1 MGFLKFIDK
10 KLDDLND
17 AVERFGDKV
26 DEYSDGIDEL
36 TEQYNAVERFGDKVD
51 EYSDGIDELTEQY
64 KDLSTDELLK
74 IRDQDG
80 YSLDIL
86 QKRAAAAQ
94 ALKARGIG
102 DDD

>member
-36 TEQYNAVERFGDKVD
+36 TEQY
-51 EYSDGIDELTEQY
+51 

-74 IRDQDG
+74 IAIRTAIPLTSSRSVQ
-80 YSLDIL
+80 LPP
-86 QKRAAAAQ
+86 KR
-94 ALKARGIG
+94 
-102 DDD
+102 

>member
-1 MGFLKFIDK
+1 MGFLNFLDK

-36 TEQYNAVERFGDKVD
+36 TEQYKDLSTD
-51 EYSDGIDELTEQY
+51 E
-64 KDLSTDELLK
+64 LSTDELLK

-80 YSLDIL
+80 HSLDIL

-102 DDD
+102 DD

>member
-1 MGFLKFIDK
+1 MGFLNFLDR

-26 DEYSDGIDEL
+26 DEYSDGIDKLE
-36 TEQYNAVERFGDKVD
+36 EDYA
-51 EYSDGIDELTEQY
+51 
-64 KDLSTDELLK
+64 DLSTDELLK

-80 YSLDIL
+80 RSLDIL

-94 ALKARGIG
+94 VLKSRGIG

>member
-10 KLDDLND
+10 KLDNLND
-17 AVERFGDKV
+17 
-26 DEYSDGIDEL
+26 
-36 TEQYNAVERFGDKVD
+36 AVERFGDKVD

-80 YSLDIL
+80 HSLDIL